1 MPLPDIIYTVLNG
14 IQKRLKGMPDGTHA
28 DIIAGYDLQDDM
40 LKVKSVQKKFRDS
53 FVAASLDTARWD
65 SAAAADGSIV
75 TSAGTLVMSSGIT
88 ALAETWIM
96 TKETFS
102 VPFRVQSNI
111 ALSQRIADQAF
122 YLEAVSVDP
131 ETGLPDGLHTI
142 GWQFEGTSAT
152 QAKYRVG
159 NGGLAPLI
167 SAAVTTTSSAAPGG
181 VYELEPFADEAWFH
195 TATMD
200 STQARTY
207 SFRRHQ
213 QIPDPNATYKIRL
226 RWANSA
232 VPPVSSTTAT
242 VQFVSVQDYA
252 ELTAEITAGRGQA
265 AAGQGIGVTLAGGTA
280 IAVGPVAHDGARS
293 TTAPIINA
301 GRAVTTPYTAVATG
315 DVADFVTTTQGAQ
328 IVRPWQIPEQEW
340 SYASAAGG
348 ITNTTDV
355 VLAAAAGTGL
365 RRYITSVDLKN
376 ISATATE
383 VVIKDGATVLWRGH
397 LSASMTE
404 PVEIAFYNPLKTTAN
419 AALNFACIT
428 TGAQVYVNAQGYT
441 AP

>member
-1 MPLPDIIYTVLNG
+1 MPPDILYSVLHG

-53 FVAASLDTARWD
+53 FSGAVLDPARWD
-65 SAAAADGSIV
+65 TGIDADGSIA
-75 TSAGTLVMSSGIT
+75 TSGGTLQLQSGVT
-88 ALAETWIM
+88 ALAETWVM
-96 TKETFS
+96 TKEIFS
-102 VPFRVQSNI
+102 IPFRVQSNI
-111 ALSQRIADQAF
+111 NLSQRIADHTL

-142 GWQFEGTSAT
+142 GWAFDGISAT

-159 NGGLAPLI
+159 NGGLAPLV
-167 SAAVTTTSSAAPGG
+167 SAAVTVTSSAAPGG

-195 TATMD
+195 TATLD
-200 STQARTY
+200 STSARTY

-213 QIPDPNATYKIRL
+213 QIPDPNAVYKIRL
-226 RWANSA
+226 RWVNGAT
-232 VPPVSSTTAT
+232 PPVSTTLAT

-252 ELTAEITAGRGQA
+252 ELTAEITAGRGQSVG
-265 AAGQGIGVTLAGGTA
+265 GQGIGVTIAGGTA

-293 TTAPIINA
+293 TTAPVINA

-340 SYASAAGG
+340 SYAAAAGG
-348 ITNTTDV
+348 ISNTTDV

-365 RRYITSVDLKN
+365 RRYITSIDLKN

-397 LSASMTE
+397 LSANMTE

-428 TGAQVYVNAQGYT
+428 TAAQVYVNAQGYT

>member
-53 FVAASLDTARWD
+53 FAAASLDTARWD

-159 NGGLAPLI
+159 NGGLAPLN

-200 STQARTY
+200 STLARTY

-226 RWANSA
+226 RWVNSA

-252 ELTAEITAGRGQA
+252 ELTAEITAC
-265 AAGQGIGVTLAGGTA
+265 LL
-280 IAVGPVAHDGARS
+280 
-293 TTAPIINA
+293 
-301 GRAVTTPYTAVATG
+301 YTSPSPR
-315 DVADFVTTTQGAQ
+315 D
-328 IVRPWQIPEQEW
+328 
-340 SYASAAGG
+340 S
-348 ITNTTDV
+348 
-355 VLAAAAGTGL
+355 
-365 RRYITSVDLKN
+365 
-376 ISATATE
+376 
-383 VVIKDGATVLWRGH
+383 
-397 LSASMTE
+397 
-404 PVEIAFYNPLKTTAN
+404 
-419 AALNFACIT
+419 
-428 TGAQVYVNAQGYT
+428 
-441 AP
+441 